1 MAPATDSQRLSE
13 AIVDFCLQDSFPS
26 DVADLPPVSTTDLQ
40 PTIEALASSKDRL
53 ESEIRTI
60 NRETQDD
67 VSSWIRNT
75 KKLQDDI
82 IKSKSIAND
91 ILWQAEAPQASG
103 EAVQDA
109 EAKAD
114 FLCRE
119 VQYIQQLRG
128 VLASLCRISRL
139 LSDVERVKDEECALE
154 SLRLLEQ
161 AGEALDNVGVSRSS
175 RVMKLLRLRSSEL
188 YSGIHD
194 VFDRQWKSLICFDVE
209 TGKFAVFGN
218 LGGKEERTTD
228 ETQIRAWPLTI
239 LPDDTISLDDAVV
252 GFKAFKEIDERME
265 QLWRNL
271 DAAIISPRMDKSK
284 DPLPAIETLADELR
298 LGKEASQDSVDA
310 LVSDMTKVFVFLA
323 DKLPPDLV
331 RSLSGV
337 MMAEFTPKLIQQWL
351 NPAVPSSLAG
361 LSEFGHMIQ
370 LVDGFCASLRDK
382 GYTSID
388 ELNSW
393 ATKAPTVWLDKCR
406 ESALDAVRTRLTQGI
421 GAPKMVEKVER
432 QMVSLSEG
440 KELATTGAGAA
451 ADKDDWGEDWG
462 DVWDEAADD
471 DAGAKEQGSAPTEA
485 PRRPKAEDDGADA
498 WGWDED
504 ATAEPQRTAPT
515 DDDSAE
521 AWGWGDEDVGDV
533 KPTAT
538 EKAPSCPG
546 EGQGKTREL
555 VLRERYHISSMPE
568 PVLELISAIL
578 EDGATVTK
586 EGGQHDLVAS
596 TAPGLFSL
604 PTLMLAL
611 FRAISP
617 HYYSL
622 DAGGNMFL
630 YNDAMYMAERLECL
644 TAAWKQRE
652 DLTPRARNMLRL
664 EGEVKTLHS
673 FANRSYGNEMNMQKT
688 VLQDLLG
695 GTQSLMQQDDMEA
708 SVTSATTRIRTLA
721 STWEPILARS
731 VWSQAVG
738 SLADALARRLLLDVL
753 DMAAIGQEE
762 AYRIAKLIAAA
773 TELDEVFLPSKLGG
787 GGAEE
792 ARADEVPTT
801 AQYAPHWLRLKY
813 LGEVLQ
819 SNLNE
824 VRYLW
829 CESELSLYFSAEEVV
844 DLIQASFEDNARTRE
859 TIREIRA
866 RPQPVEGL

>member
-1 MAPATDSQRLSE
+1 MAPATDSQRLSD
-13 AIVDFCLQDSFPS
+13 AIVDFCLQDSFPP
-26 DVADLPPVSTTDLQ
+26 DIADLPAVSTTDLQ
-40 PTIEALASSKDRL
+40 PAIEALASSKNRL
-53 ESEIRTI
+53 ESEIQTI

-82 IKSKSIAND
+82 IKSKAIAND

-119 VQYIQQLRG
+119 VQYIQQLHG
-128 VLASLCRISRL
+128 VLASLSRISRL
-139 LSDVERVKDEECALE
+139 LSDVERVKDEGCALE

-161 AGEALDNVGVSRSS
+161 AGEALDNIGISRSS
-175 RVMKLLRLRSSEL
+175 RVMKLLHLRSSEL

-194 VFDRQWKSLICFDVE
+194 VFDRQWKSLIRFDVE
-209 TGKFAVFGN
+209 AGKFSVHKT
-218 LGGKEERTTD
+218 LGS
-228 ETQIRAWPLTI
+228 
-239 LPDDTISLDDAVV
+239 DTISLDDAVV

-284 DPLPAIETLADELR
+284 IPLPAVETLADELH
-298 LGKEASQDSVDA
+298 LDGQASQDSVDA
-310 LVSDMTKVFVFLA
+310 LVSDMIKVFTFLA
-323 DKLPPDLV
+323 DKLPPDLL
-331 RSLSGV
+331 RSLSGIL
-337 MMAEFTPKLIQQWL
+337 MAEFTPKLIQEWL

-361 LSEFGHMIQ
+361 LSDFEHMIR
-370 LVDGFCASLRDK
+370 LVEDFCASLRDK

-388 ELNSW
+388 ELNGW

-406 ESALDAVRTRLTQGI
+406 ETALDAVRTRLTQGI

-432 QMVSLSEG
+432 QMVSLTEG

-462 DVWDEAADD
+462 DAWDEAADD
-471 DAGAKEQGSAPTEA
+471 GADAKAPSKSPSKASAEA
-485 PRRPKAEDDGADA
+485 PSRPKAEDDGVDA
-498 WGWDED
+498 WGWDND
-504 ATAEPQRTAPT
+504 TTAEPERTAQT

-521 AWGWGDEDVGDV
+521 AWGWGDEDAGDV
-533 KPTAT
+533 KPAAAAADD
-538 EKAPSCPG
+538 KSSHAG
-546 EGQGKTREL
+546 GRQGKTREL
-555 VLRERYHISSMPE
+555 VLRETYHISSMPE

-586 EGGQHDLVAS
+586 EGGEYGLVAS

-630 YNDAMYMAERLECL
+630 YNDAMYMAERLEAF

-652 DLTPRARNMLRL
+652 DLTPRARSMLRL
-664 EGEVKTLHS
+664 EGEVKTLQS

-695 GTQSLMQQDDMEA
+695 GTQSLMQQDDMEP
-708 SVTSATTRIRTLA
+708 SVTSVTARIRTLA
-721 STWEPILARS
+721 SMWEPILARS

-753 DMAAIGQEE
+753 DMTAIGQEE

-773 TELDEVFLPSKLGG
+773 TELDDVFLPSKLGG
-787 GGAEE
+787 AE
-792 ARADEVPTT
+792 ASADEVPTT

-829 CESELSLYFSAEEVV
+829 CESELSLYFSADEVV

-866 RPQPVEGL
+866 RPQPVAEG